1 MTFKYAKRYSPFLQI
16 KSGID
21 FFTCQNDKDENVHQ
35 KRNTVWL
42 RYVEEYIPGN
52 HWRE

>member
-21 FFTCQNDKDENVHQ
+21 FFNCQNDKNQNVNQ
-35 KRNTVWL
+35 KRNTV
-42 RYVEEYIPGN
+42 
-52 HWRE
+52 